1 MNIHV
6 IGEDF
11 SVTEAMNAQIEEKV
25 QKIIAHMKAPTDF
38 TVFLKKIGS
47 FEFEV
52 KFQTHYRATDFV
64 GQAIDKDFYT
74 ALNLAKKSL
83 LRQIDDHH
91 AKKVNARRHA

>member
-1 MNIHV
+1 MKIHV

-25 QKIIAHMKAPTDF
+25 QKIVAHMKLPSDF

-47 FEFEV
+47 YEFEV
-52 KFQTHYRATDFV
+52 KFQTHSRGEDFV
-64 GQAIDKDFYT
+64 GEGKDKDFYM
-74 ALNLAKKSL
+74 ALNQAKKSI
-83 LRQIDDHH
+83 LRQLDDHH